1 MNKIKKILMSA
12 LMVGSAIAIVVAA
25 IMFEQSFWRISPL
38 FVSLIIAL
46 LQSKAN
52 RYHALIGGINAIL
65 YFVVYLYY
73 GLYGMAFYALFVSCP
88 IQIITFVMWNRN
100 SWKETTVFRKMSIK
114 YRFFICV
121 AFIMA
126 LALIQYVLKQFSS
139 DYALLDSTITLLG
152 ILTSFL
158 TMFAFVE
165 YTWLMIIYGVINIV
179 LYVVMLKESPEQATY
194 LIFSV
199 YSFICQVIGFFKV
212 RKIYKQQQ

>member
-12 LMVGSAIAIVVAA
+12 LMIGSAIAIVVAA
-25 IMFEQSFWRISPL
+25 IMFKQSFWRISPL
-38 FVSLIIAL
+38 FVSLTIAL

-52 RYHALIGGINAIL
+52 RYHALIGGINSLL

-100 SWKETTVFRKMSIK
+100 SWKDTTVFRKMSIK
-114 YRFFICV
+114 YRFIIFV
-121 AFIMA
+121 AFMMA
-126 LALIQYVLKQFSS
+126 LVLIQYVLKQFNS
-139 DYALLDSTITLLG
+139 DYALLDSTITLMG

-165 YTWLMIIYGVINIV
+165 YTWLMIISGVINII